1 MEKLRFQCRIEKKAT
16 DHAVMKDEL
25 PLGDLVVFV
34 QCLSCGAM
42 GVNKLADACG

>member
-1 MEKLRFQCRIEKKAT
+1 MEKLQFQCRIEKKVT
-16 DHAVMKDEL
+16 NHSVLKDEF

-42 GVNKLADACG
+42 GVNELADAIG